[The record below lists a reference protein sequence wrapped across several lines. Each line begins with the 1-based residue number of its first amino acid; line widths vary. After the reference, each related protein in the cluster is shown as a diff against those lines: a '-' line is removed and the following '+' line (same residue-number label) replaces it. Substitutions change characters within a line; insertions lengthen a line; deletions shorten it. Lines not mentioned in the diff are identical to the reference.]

1 MSVPRILLLSN
12 VAPSDPH
19 VGGLYL
25 RPLCD
30 ALPQG
35 SLACVVANRQS
46 EYGRTDRAKYEDL
59 VHVRTCVNV
68 AQARPASFRGRLARW
83 LDWRRLQSVTVPDI
97 VAAGVCAGKRHNA
110 GLVWAILHEPAIT
123 LAAAEVADR
132 LALPLV
138 ATVWDPPEYVIRRY
152 GADRFT
158 LRRIM
163 EAFGKAVSR
172 SRMCGVMSEAMG
184 RDYQKRYGAKTV
196 VMRLGIRD
204 SDRHFPRPKPRRDG
218 EATIGFCGDL
228 YAEDE
233 WQAFL
238 RALVSSGFRVADR
251 EIHLRIIGGKA
262 LLRSPVPMRAEY
274 LGRRSGDEAIRLLAE
289 ADIAYVPYWLDPAYS
304 IAARESF
311 PTKISTALAAGTP
324 VMFHGPSESS
334 VTDLMR
340 QYPIGVS
347 CASHDPSAILKAVSD
362 LLSPGRYTACGQA
375 ITAAIASEFS
385 MRVFLQRFANLIG
398 APEQELLW
406 QTESEVAAGGEG
418 LAS

>member
-12 VAPSDPH
+12 VTPSDPR

-30 ALPQG
+30 ALPPG
-35 SLACVVANRQS
+35 SLSYVVANRQS
-46 EYGRTDRAKYEDL
+46 EYGGTDRVRREDL

-68 AQARPASFRGRLARW
+68 AHARPASFRARLARW
-83 LDWRRLQSVTVPDI
+83 LDWRRLQSATVPDI
-97 VAAGVCAGKRHNA
+97 VAAGVNAGKRHNA
-110 GLVWAILHEPAIT
+110 ELVWAILHEPEIT

-138 ATVWDPPEYVIRRY
+138 TTVWDPPEYVLRRY

-158 LRRIM
+158 LHRM
-163 EAFGKAVSR
+163 MSAFGKAVSH
-172 SRMCGVMSEAMG
+172 SRKCSVMSEAMG
-184 RDYQKRYGAKTV
+184 RDYQQRYGAKTV

-204 SDRHFPRPKPRRDG
+204 SERHSPRRKPRRDG
-218 EATIGFCGDL
+218 EAIIGFCGDL

-251 EIHLRIIGGKA
+251 EIRLRIIGGKA
-262 LLRSPVPMRAEY
+262 ILRSPVPMRAEY
-274 LGRRSGDEAIRLLAE
+274 LGRRSVDEATHLLAE
-289 ADIAYVPYWLDPAYS
+289 ADIAYVPYWLDAGYS
-304 IAARESF
+304 IAARQSF

-324 VMFHGPSESS
+324 IMFHGPAESS
-334 VTDLMR
+334 VTDFMR

-347 CASHDPSAILKAVSD
+347 CASHDASAIQNAITD
-362 LLSPGRYTACGQA
+362 LLAPSRYTECGQA

-385 MRVFLQRFANLIG
+385 MRVVRRRFADLIA
-398 APEQELLW
+398 APEQELLKE
-406 QTESEVAAGGEG
+406 TDAAPSVGDGG
-418 LAS
+418 LLP